1 MILFLKIKCIVIEG
15 RSLIARCWGLGKNWL
30 QSRKRTDYNYLM
42 KFLEERNVLY
52 IMMVITCLCIFIKT
66 EQILHLKLVN
76 VIRKLILK
84 VKVNM
89 AVDIIPQRQ
98 GLVQWA
104 DGLCW
109 TSSRSPKGLQ
119 VSVNWDDAYS
129 TLSFI

>member
-1 MILFLKIKCIVIEG
+1 
-15 RSLIARCWGLGKNWL
+15 
-30 QSRKRTDYNYLM
+30 M

-89 AVDIIPQRQ
+89 AVDIKPQ
-98 GLVQWA
+98 GTA
-104 DGLCW
+104 SEC
-109 TSSRSPKGLQ
+109 
-119 VSVNWDDAYS
+119 
-129 TLSFI
+129 